1 MKQLIIALTLGLAVT
16 VIAEEA
22 KKITPEEA
30 AAQREAKRAEFM
42 KKTGGRIDKPGSQQ
56 GFIAFVN
63 TQKKL
68 DQKNIAK
75 VADWL
80 ASETRYNVKCVP
92 GTAGEPEAVKTA
104 AKANLAV
111 IVVDDAKAPVML
123 IAPEDGWAV
132 VNVAKLDRNLKTD
145 AAKAKFFEKRCRQEI
160 LRAYSL
166 LCGGGG
172 SQFEGCPMNCAKFE
186 NVDLCEEYI
195 PYDLLGAQTRYLKE
209 LGITPLISASYAKA
223 CYDGWAPAPTNDTQ
237 KAIWERAKERKAAKE
252 ASSVKV
258 HKKN

>member
-1 MKQLIIALTLGLAVT
+1 MKQLAIALTLTLAAAAF
-16 VIAEEA
+16 AEDA
-22 KKITPEEA
+22 KTSTPEEL

-68 DQKNIAK
+68 DEKDIAK

-80 ASETRYNVKCVP
+80 ASETRYNVKCIP
-92 GTAGEPEAVKTA
+92 GKAGDPASVKAA
-104 AKANLAV
+104 AKADRAV
-111 IVVDDAKAPVML
+111 IVVDDATTPAML
-123 IAPEDGWAV
+123 VAPEDGWAV

-145 AAKAKFFEKRCRQEI
+145 AAKAKFFAKRCRQEI
-160 LRAYSL
+160 LRAYSM

-186 NVDLCEEYI
+186 NADLCEEYI
-195 PYDLLGAQTRYLKE
+195 PYDLLAAQTRYLKE
-209 LGITPLISASYAKA
+209 LGITPLVSASYAKA

-237 KAIWERAKERKAAKE
+237 KAIWEKAKARKAAKE
-252 ASSVKV
+252 AAKGEVL
-258 HKKN
+258 KK